1 MIRET
6 VLLLYQRIYHYMI
19 NCAYVISN
27 NTDRVSR
34 IQQSLIYE
42 KIQKKQTIVNINVKS
57 IKTIIY
63 NLYLI

>member
-1 MIRET
+1 
-6 VLLLYQRIYHYMI
+6 MI

-63 NLYLI
+63 NLYLF